1 MGTCTA
7 LSQQAGRCATL
18 SNTRHPNVQETSPA
32 RMPGFQSQT
41 SPGFAGRSLKS
52 LPAQRPLLASAHMP
66 QSAEPNGRPMPASL
80 TQQVS
85 CSCHLPRIMSCSRG
99 IVHSH
104 LADRVLEKRAPV
116 GVPCRLNVGTCISF
130 YDAWSVSVQEVPCSR
145 QTGRVPCK

>member
-1 MGTCTA
+1 
-7 LSQQAGRCATL
+7 
-18 SNTRHPNVQETSPA
+18 
-32 RMPGFQSQT
+32 MPGFQSQT

-52 LPAQRPLLASAHMP
+52 LPAQRPLLACAHMP
-66 QSAEPNGRPMPASL
+66 QSAEPKGRPMPASL

-104 LADRVLEKRAPV
+104 LADRILEKRGPV

-130 YDAWSVSVQEVPCSR
+130 HDAWSVSVQVFHAQDR
-145 QTGRVPCK
+145 QGAYPVNNMQCAIAMYPLASTHAGVYVCNGTGFSTH